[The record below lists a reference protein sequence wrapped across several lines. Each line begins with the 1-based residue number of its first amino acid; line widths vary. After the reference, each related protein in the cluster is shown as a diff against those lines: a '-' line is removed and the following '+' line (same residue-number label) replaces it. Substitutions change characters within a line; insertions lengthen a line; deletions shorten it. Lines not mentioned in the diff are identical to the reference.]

1 MAIELNTKGALLAW
15 AILGRGRGLLN
26 QTLPVVTLIAV
37 GGALGLFAA
46 HQIAYA
52 GLWILPIG
60 LAVLTAIIV
69 LVPRESPL

>member
-1 MAIELNTKGALLAW
+1 MAITLNTKGALLAW
-15 AILGRGRGLLN
+15 AILGRGRGFLN

-37 GGALGLFAA
+37 GGALGFFAA

-69 LVPRESPL
+69 LLPGESPL